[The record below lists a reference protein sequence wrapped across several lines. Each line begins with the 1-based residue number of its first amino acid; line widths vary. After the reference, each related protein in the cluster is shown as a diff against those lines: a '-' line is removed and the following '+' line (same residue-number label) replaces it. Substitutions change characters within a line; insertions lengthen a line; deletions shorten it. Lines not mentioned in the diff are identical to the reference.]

1 MSIVPPSVLCRI
13 LVKEEEFVD
22 RLIIIIRGSI
32 QKIKF
37 GTLDNQ
43 CIFHLLISILDYPYG
58 SLTSGSVYGSS
69 FLIVPQFATYSL
81 FSLTDGLAVS
91 LSQSDYMSVISL
103 GNEVESDR
111 KDISLFISSL
121 NVEAPMGDALYDMPR
136 KPQTI
141 KQVPTNL
148 IEYAERVE
156 AIRDQYMISAEWY
169 QVSIRVL
176 EALFDN
182 RREQSCAS
190 HICKTILEE
199 MKLDGVK
206 LFITKS
212 NEDMEQIVHFYKS
225 LVRCSVWKERTSRS
239 IFGILCKETILFL

>member
-1 MSIVPPSVLCRI
+1 M
-13 LVKEEEFVD
+13 D

-148 IEYAERVE
+148 IEY
-156 AIRDQYMISAEWY
+156 
-169 QVSIRVL
+169 IRVL

-190 HICKTILEE
+190 HVCKTILEE

-239 IFGILCKETILFL
+239 IFGILCKETISFL

>member
-1 MSIVPPSVLCRI
+1 MSIVQTSVLCSI
-13 LVKEEEFVD
+13 LIKEEEFVD
-22 RLIIIIRGSI
+22 RLIIIIRGTI

-43 CIFHLLISILDYPYG
+43 CIFRFLISILDYPYG

-103 GNEVESDR
+103 GNEAESDR

-121 NVEAPMGDALYDMPR
+121 NVETPMGDALYDMPR

-169 QVSIRVL
+169 QVSIHVL
-176 EALFDN
+176 DALFDN

-190 HICKTILEE
+190 HVCKTILEE

-206 LFITKS
+206 LFITKG
-212 NEDMEQIVHFYKS
+212 NEDMEQIVHCYES

-239 IFGILCKETILFL
+239 IFEIPCKGTISFS